1 MLRPLAAIFL
11 LLCFAALGSGALA
24 RLHDLHHEH
33 EDCGGLPAGQHD
45 EHNCTLH
52 ALLRTAIILL
62 PVAVPLLLPGILLSI
77 VTLPAMVS
85 AARKWLGR
93 LDCRGPPVL
102 S

>member
-33 EDCGGLPAGQHD
+33 EDCGGQPGQHD
-45 EHNCTLH
+45 EHSCTLH
-52 ALLRTAIILL
+52 ALLRTPIILL
-62 PVAVPLLLPGILLSI
+62 PTAVTLLLPGMLLSS
-77 VTLPAMVS
+77 VSLPAAVP
-85 AARKWLGR
+85 AARRWLGR

>member
-33 EDCGGLPAGQHD
+33 EDCGGQPGQHD

-52 ALLRTAIILL
+52 ALLRTPIILL
-62 PVAVPLLLPGILLSI
+62 SAAVLPLLSARLLSN
-77 VTLPAMVS
+77 VSLPALVLAS
-85 AARKWLGR
+85 GKWLGR